1 MKVNS
6 LAGNMSRLRGAL
18 PLPDGTFMLRN
29 EPASVINP
37 NGIVRGFYCNFV
49 ANILNRDTV
58 KCAVILNVEISPYRR
73 QFLII

>member
-1 MKVNS
+1 MEVSS
-6 LAGNMSRLRGAL
+6 LAGNMSLLRGSL
-18 PLPDGTFMLRN
+18 PLPDGTFMFGN
-29 EPASVINP
+29 EPASIINP
-37 NGIVRGFYCNFV
+37 NGIVSSFYRNFV